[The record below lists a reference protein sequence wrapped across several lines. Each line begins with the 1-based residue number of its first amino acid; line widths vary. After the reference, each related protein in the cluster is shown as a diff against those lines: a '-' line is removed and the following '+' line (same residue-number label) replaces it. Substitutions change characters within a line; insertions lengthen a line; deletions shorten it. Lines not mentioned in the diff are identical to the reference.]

1 MEPIINPLFFYLI
14 HLADNLRAT
23 ARILIFIGLAIIFFA
38 TAFWGMMDGFTKYT
52 HTLIKT
58 FIIVICV
65 SIVIVI
71 FIPSQETCYQIFV
84 ASLATP
90 DNLNWVVDT
99 GKSIADYIVESA
111 AEIVGAIGGK

>member
-14 HLADNLRAT
+14 HLADNLRTT
-23 ARILIFIGLAIIFFA
+23 AGILIFIGLAIIFFA
-38 TAFWGMMDGFTKYT
+38 IALWGIMDGFTRCT

-58 FIIVICV
+58 FIIVVCV

-71 FIPSQETCYQIFV
+71 FIPSQETCYQMFV

>member
-14 HLADNLRAT
+14 HLADNLRTT
-23 ARILIFIGLAIIFFA
+23 AGILIFIGLAIIIFS
-38 TAFWGMMDGFTKYT
+38 TTLWGMMDGFIKCT

-71 FIPSQETCYQIFV
+71 FIPSQETCYQMFV

>member
-23 ARILIFIGLAIIFFA
+23 AGILIFTGLAIIFA
-38 TAFWGMMDGFTKYT
+38 TTLWGMMDGFTKCT

-58 FIIVICV
+58 FIIVVCI
-65 SIVIVI
+65 SITIAI
-71 FIPSQETCYQIFV
+71 FVPSQETCYQMFV

>member
-14 HLADNLRAT
+14 HLADNLRTT
-23 ARILIFIGLAIIFFA
+23 AGILIFIGMLAIIFA
-38 TAFWGMMDGFTKYT
+38 IALWGMMDGFTRCT

-58 FIIVICV
+58 FIIVVCV

-71 FIPSQETCYQIFV
+71 FIPSQETCYQMFV

>member
-14 HLADNLRAT
+14 HLADNLRTT
-23 ARILIFIGLAIIFFA
+23 AGILIFIGLAIIFA
-38 TAFWGMMDGFTKYT
+38 TTLWGMMDGFTKCT

-58 FIIVICV
+58 FIIVVCV

-71 FIPSQETCYQIFV
+71 FIPSRETCYQMFV

>member
-23 ARILIFIGLAIIFFA
+23 AGILIFTGLAIIFA
-38 TAFWGMMDGFTKYT
+38 TTLWGMMDGFTKCT

-58 FIIVICV
+58 FIIVVCV
-65 SIVIVI
+65 SIVTVI
-71 FIPSQETCYQIFV
+71 FIPSQETCYQMFV

>member
-14 HLADNLRAT
+14 HLADNLRTT
-23 ARILIFIGLAIIFFA
+23 AGILIFIGLAIIFS
-38 TAFWGMMDGFTKYT
+38 TTLWGMMDGFTKCT

-58 FIIVICV
+58 FIIIVCI
-65 SIVIVI
+65 SIVIAI
-71 FIPSQETCYQIFV
+71 FVPSQETCYQMFV

-90 DNLNWVVDT
+90 DNLNWEVDT

>member
-14 HLADNLRAT
+14 HLADNLRTT
-23 ARILIFIGLAIIFFA
+23 AGILIFIGLAIIIFS
-38 TAFWGMMDGFTKYT
+38 TTLWCMMDGFTKCT

-71 FIPSQETCYQIFV
+71 FIPSQETCYQMFV

>member
-14 HLADNLRAT
+14 HLAGNLRAT
-23 ARILIFIGLAIIFFA
+23 AGILIIIGLAIIFA
-38 TAFWGMMDGFTKYT
+38 TTLWGMMDDFTKC
-52 HTLIKT
+52 TLIKT
-58 FIIVICV
+58 FIIVVCV

-71 FIPSQETCYQIFV
+71 FIPSQETCYQMFV

>member
-23 ARILIFIGLAIIFFA
+23 AGILIFIGLAIIFA
-38 TAFWGMMDGFTKYT
+38 TTLWGIMDGFTKCT
-52 HTLIKT
+52 HILIKT
-58 FIIVICV
+58 FIIVVCV

-71 FIPSQETCYQIFV
+71 FIPSQETCYQMFV

-111 AEIVGAIGGK
+111 VEIVRAIGGK

>member
-23 ARILIFIGLAIIFFA
+23 AEILILSGLAIILA
-38 TAFWGMMDGFTKYT
+38 TTLCGMMDRFTKCA

-71 FIPSQETCYQIFV
+71 FIPSQETCYQMFV

-111 AEIVGAIGGK
+111 AEIVGSIGGK

>member
-14 HLADNLRAT
+14 HLAGNLRNA
-23 ARILIFIGLAIIFFA
+23 AEILIFGGLAIILA
-38 TAFWGMMDGFTKYT
+38 TILYGMMDDFTKCT

-58 FIIVICV
+58 FIIVVCV

-71 FIPSQETCYQIFV
+71 FIPAQETCYQMFV
-84 ASLATP
+84 ASLVTP

>member
-14 HLADNLRAT
+14 HLADNLRTT
-23 ARILIFIGLAIIFFA
+23 AGILIFIGLAIIIFS
-38 TAFWGMMDGFTKYT
+38 TALWGMMDGFTKCT

-58 FIIVICV
+58 FIIVVCV

-71 FIPSQETCYQIFV
+71 FIPSQETCYQMFV

>member
-14 HLADNLRAT
+14 HLADNLRTT
-23 ARILIFIGLAIIFFA
+23 AGILIFIGLAIIIFS
-38 TAFWGMMDGFTKYT
+38 TTLWGMMDGFTKCT

-58 FIIVICV
+58 FIIVVCV

-71 FIPSQETCYQIFV
+71 FIPSQETCYQMFV

>member
-23 ARILIFIGLAIIFFA
+23 AEILILGGLAIILA
-38 TAFWGMMDGFTKYT
+38 TMDGFTKCT

-58 FIIVICV
+58 FIIIVCV

-71 FIPSQETCYQIFV
+71 FVPSQETCYQMFV

-90 DNLNWVVDT
+90 DNLNCVVDT

-111 AEIVGAIGGK
+111 AEIVEAIGGK

>member
-14 HLADNLRAT
+14 HLADNLRDT
-23 ARILIFIGLAIIFFA
+23 AGILIFIGLAIIFA
-38 TAFWGMMDGFTKYT
+38 TALWGMMDGFTRCTY
-52 HTLIKT
+52 TLIKT
-58 FIIVICV
+58 FIIVVCV

-71 FIPSQETCYQIFV
+71 FIPSQETCYQMFV

>member
-23 ARILIFIGLAIIFFA
+23 AGIFIFCGLAIIFA
-38 TAFWGMMDGFTKYT
+38 TTLWGMMDGFTKCT

-58 FIIVICV
+58 FIIIVCI
-65 SIVIVI
+65 SIAIAI
-71 FIPSQETCYQIFV
+71 FVPSQEACYQMFV

>member
-14 HLADNLRAT
+14 NLADNLRTT
-23 ARILIFIGLAIIFFA
+23 AGILILGGIAIIFAA
-38 TAFWGMMDGFTKYT
+38 TLWGMIDGFTKCA
-52 HTLIKT
+52 HTLIKA
-58 FIIVICV
+58 FIIIVCI
-65 SIVIVI
+65 SIVITI
-71 FIPSQETCYQIFV
+71 FVPSQETCYQMFV

-90 DNLNWVVDT
+90 DNLNWVADT

>member
-14 HLADNLRAT
+14 HLADNLRTT
-23 ARILIFIGLAIIFFA
+23 AGILIFTGLAIIIC
-38 TAFWGMMDGFTKYT
+38 MMDGFTKCT

-58 FIIVICV
+58 FIIVVCV

-71 FIPSQETCYQIFV
+71 FIPSQETCYQMFV

>member
-14 HLADNLRAT
+14 HLADNLRTT
-23 ARILIFIGLAIIFFA
+23 AGILIFTGLAIIIFA
-38 TAFWGMMDGFTKYT
+38 TALWGMMDGFTKCT

-58 FIIVICV
+58 FIIVVCV

-71 FIPSQETCYQIFV
+71 FIPSQETCYQMFV

-90 DNLNWVVDT
+90 DNLNLVVDT

>member
-1 MEPIINPLFFYLI
+1 MEPIINLLFFYLI
-14 HLADNLRAT
+14 HLADNLRTT
-23 ARILIFIGLAIIFFA
+23 AGILIFIGLAIIIFA
-38 TAFWGMMDGFTKYT
+38 TILYGLMDGFTKCT

-58 FIIVICV
+58 FIIVVCV

-71 FIPSQETCYQIFV
+71 FIPSQETCYQMFV

>member
-14 HLADNLRAT
+14 HLADNLRTT
-23 ARILIFIGLAIIFFA
+23 AVILIFIGVAIIFA
-38 TAFWGMMDGFTKYT
+38 TTLWGMMDGFTKCT

-58 FIIVICV
+58 SIIIFCI
-65 SIVIVI
+65 SIVIAI
-71 FIPSQETCYQIFV
+71 FVPSQETCYQMFV
-84 ASLATP
+84 ASLATS

>member
-14 HLADNLRAT
+14 HLADNLRTT
-23 ARILIFIGLAIIFFA
+23 AGILIFTGLAIIIFA
-38 TAFWGMMDGFTKYT
+38 TALWGMMDGFTKCT

-58 FIIVICV
+58 FIIIVCV

-71 FIPSQETCYQIFV
+71 FIPSQETCYQMFV

-99 GKSIADYIVESA
+99 GKSIADYIVENA

>member
-1 MEPIINPLFFYLI
+1 MKPIINPLFFYLI
-14 HLADNLRAT
+14 HLADNLRNT
-23 ARILIFIGLAIIFFA
+23 AEILIFIGLAIIFA
-38 TAFWGMMDGFTKYT
+38 TTLWGMMDGFTKCT

-58 FIIVICV
+58 FIIVVCV

-71 FIPSQETCYQIFV
+71 FIPSQETCYQMFV

>member
-14 HLADNLRAT
+14 RLADNLRNT
-23 ARILIFIGLAIIFFA
+23 AGILIFSGLAIIFA
-38 TAFWGMMDGFTKYT
+38 TTLWGTIDGFTKCT

-58 FIIVICV
+58 FIIVVCV

-71 FIPSQETCYQIFV
+71 FIPSQETCYQMFV

>member
-14 HLADNLRAT
+14 YLAGNLRNT
-23 ARILIFIGLAIIFFA
+23 VEILIFGGLAIICA
-38 TAFWGMMDGFTKYT
+38 TILYGLMDSFTKYT
-52 HTLIKT
+52 NTLIKT
-58 FIIVICV
+58 FIIVVCV

-71 FIPSQETCYQIFV
+71 FIPSQETCYQMFV

>member
-14 HLADNLRAT
+14 HLAGNLRTT
-23 ARILIFIGLAIIFFA
+23 AGILIFIGLAIIIFS
-38 TAFWGMMDGFTKYT
+38 TTLWGMMDGFTKCT

-58 FIIVICV
+58 FIIVICI

-71 FIPSQETCYQIFV
+71 FIPSQETCYQMFV

-99 GKSIADYIVESA
+99 GKSIADYIVENA

>member
-14 HLADNLRAT
+14 HLADNLRTT
-23 ARILIFIGLAIIFFA
+23 AEILIFSGLAIIFA
-38 TAFWGMMDGFTKYT
+38 TTLWGMMDGFTKCT

-58 FIIVICV
+58 FIIVVCV

-71 FIPSQETCYQIFV
+71 FIPSQETCYQMFV

>member
-23 ARILIFIGLAIIFFA
+23 AGIFIFIGLTFIFA
-38 TAFWGMMDGFTKYT
+38 TTLWGMMDGFTRCT

-58 FIIVICV
+58 FIIVVCISV
-65 SIVIVI
+65 VIVI
-71 FIPSQETCYQIFV
+71 FIPSQETCYQMFV

-90 DNLNWVVDT
+90 DNLNWAVDT

>member
-14 HLADNLRAT
+14 HLADNLRTT
-23 ARILIFIGLAIIFFA
+23 AGILIFIGLLAIIFA
-38 TAFWGMMDGFTKYT
+38 TALWGMTDGFTKCT

-58 FIIVICV
+58 FIIVDCV

-71 FIPSQETCYQIFV
+71 FIPSQETCYQMFV

>member
-14 HLADNLRAT
+14 NLADNLRNT
-23 ARILIFIGLAIIFFA
+23 AGILIFIGLAIIFA
-38 TAFWGMMDGFTKYT
+38 TTLWGMMDGFTKCT

-58 FIIVICV
+58 FIIIVCI
-65 SIVIVI
+65 SIAIAI
-71 FIPSQETCYQIFV
+71 FVPSQETCYQMFV

>member
-23 ARILIFIGLAIIFFA
+23 AGILIFIGLAIIFA
-38 TAFWGMMDGFTKYT
+38 TTLWGMMDGFTKCT

-58 FIIVICV
+58 FIIVVCI

-71 FIPSQETCYQIFV
+71 FIPSQETCYQMFV

>member
-14 HLADNLRAT
+14 HLADNLRTT
-23 ARILIFIGLAIIFFA
+23 AGILLIFAGLAIIFA
-38 TAFWGMMDGFTKYT
+38 TTLWGMMDGFTKCTY
-52 HTLIKT
+52 TLIKV
-58 FIIVICV
+58 FIIVVCI
-65 SIVIVI
+65 SIVIAI
-71 FIPSQETCYQIFV
+71 FVPSQETCYQMFV

>member
-14 HLADNLRAT
+14 HLADNLRTT
-23 ARILIFIGLAIIFFA
+23 ARILIFIGLAIIFA
-38 TAFWGMMDGFTKYT
+38 TTLWGMMDGFTKCT

-58 FIIVICV
+58 FIIVVCV

-71 FIPSQETCYQIFV
+71 FIPSQETCYQMFV

>member
-23 ARILIFIGLAIIFFA
+23 ARILIFIGLAIIFV
-38 TAFWGMMDGFTKYT
+38 TTLLWGMMDARCT

-58 FIIVICV
+58 FIIIVCI
-65 SIVIVI
+65 SIAIAI
-71 FIPSQETCYQIFV
+71 FIPSQETCYQMFV

-90 DNLNWVVDT
+90 DNLNWAVDT

-111 AEIVGAIGGK
+111 AEIVGVIGGK

>member
-14 HLADNLRAT
+14 HLADNLRTT
-23 ARILIFIGLAIIFFA
+23 AGILIFTGLAIIIFA
-38 TAFWGMMDGFTKYT
+38 TALWGMMDGFTKCT

-58 FIIVICV
+58 FIIIVCV

-71 FIPSQETCYQIFV
+71 FIPSQETCYQMFV

-90 DNLNWVVDT
+90 DNLNLVVDT

>member
-23 ARILIFIGLAIIFFA
+23 AGILIFIGLAIIFA
-38 TAFWGMMDGFTKYT
+38 TTLWGMMDGFTKCT

-58 FIIVICV
+58 FIIVVCV

-71 FIPSQETCYQIFV
+71 FIPSQEACDQMFV

>member
-14 HLADNLRAT
+14 HLVDNLRTT
-23 ARILIFIGLAIIFFA
+23 AGILIFIGLAIILA
-38 TAFWGMMDGFTKYT
+38 TTPWGMTDGFTKCT

-58 FIIVICV
+58 FIIVVCV

-71 FIPSQETCYQIFV
+71 FIPSQETCYQMFV

-99 GKSIADYIVESA
+99 GKSIADYIVENA
-111 AEIVGAIGGK
+111 AEIVEAIGGK

>member
-14 HLADNLRAT
+14 HLADNLRNT
-23 ARILIFIGLAIIFFA
+23 AEILILGGLAIIL
-38 TAFWGMMDGFTKYT
+38 TTILCGMIDNFTKCT

-58 FIIVICV
+58 FIIVVCI

-71 FIPSQETCYQIFV
+71 FIPSQETCYQMFV

-111 AEIVGAIGGK
+111 AEIVGTIGGK